1 MTRSSMQAN
10 RIRATACPTY
20 SYARPSKFRH
30 YSSHPALSNSGREIY
45 KQVIEHYSSL
55 ILMFFTLKLITLA
68 QILFIE
74 L

>member
-45 KQVIEHYSSL
+45 KQAIEHYSSL
-55 ILMFFTLKLITLA
+55 ILMGFH
-68 QILFIE
+68 Q
-74 L
+74 